1 MSSSDKPSEEPGP
14 RVRRD
19 RDGDGVDD
27 RSERGVGASG
37 RDRDGDGVDD
47 RSERRGVGASGRDP
61 DGDGVDD
68 RSERGVGGVG
78 RGRGAVVVRRP
89 HVGIN
94 WGSAFF
100 GWVVAMGLAV
110 ILTAVAAAI
119 GAAIGVTQASSASQA
134 SSQIAQNAKS
144 IGVGSGV
151 VLAVIV
157 LVAYFCG
164 GYVAAR
170 MSRFEGVRQG
180 LAVWL
185 WAVIIGVLVAIIAA
199 VAGSKYDVL
208 SSLNSFPRLPVDQG
222 TVTTG
227 GIIALLCLLLI
238 SLLGA
243 LLGGRA
249 GMRYHRQLETAGTA
263 TALEE

>member
-1 MSSSDKPSEEPGP
+1 MSSSSDRPAERG
-14 RVRRD
+14 RFGRRD

-27 RSERGVGASG
+27 RREAATGPAR
-37 RDRDGDGVDD
+37 
-47 RSERRGVGASGRDP
+47 
-61 DGDGVDD
+61 
-68 RSERGVGGVG
+68 
-78 RGRGAVVVRRP
+78 RGAVAAGRP

-100 GWVVAMGLAV
+100 GWVAAMGLAV
-110 ILTAVAAAI
+110 ILTALAAAV
-119 GAAIGVTQASSASQA
+119 GAAIGVTQTSGASQA
-134 SSQIAQNAKS
+134 TNELSQNARS
-144 IGVGSGV
+144 IGIGSGI

-157 LVAYFCG
+157 FLAYFCG

-185 WAVIIGVLVAIIAA
+185 WAIIIAILVAIIAA
-199 VAGSKYDVL
+199 VAGSRYDVL
-208 SSLNSFPRLPVDQG
+208 SALNSFPRLPVDQG
-222 TVTTG
+222 ALTTG
-227 GIIALLCLLLI
+227 GIIALLAFLLI

-249 GMRYHRQLETAGTA
+249 GMHYHRKLERAGPVVEA
-263 TALEE
+263 